1 MVKETIANGDETLV
15 LPILG
20 QQSTVA
26 LIETLANKEETKE
39 TAVTKL
45 GEKPTTASFEVKMK
59 DYFKTVMD
67 ATETETPEL
76 ELP

>member
-1 MVKETIANGDETLV
+1 M
-15 LPILG
+15 
-20 QQSTVA
+20 A

-39 TAVTKL
+39 TAGTKL